1 MSNDNMKLRNE
12 INELKQNNK
21 KHDQTNKML
30 EQQIVYIIII
40 INLD

>member
-30 EQQIVYIIII
+30 EQQIVYNII